1 MTVTLMLEDFSNRIG
16 KPLMT
21 RGPYG
26 LNKSAN
32 GSKRGALGFSLDT
45 EGIAAAATRRVQ
57 R

>member
-1 MTVTLMLEDFSNRIG
+1 MLEDFSNRIG